1 MSLAEDTLD
10 QLAWADLTV
19 HEKRDAVAG
28 QLVEGRSVA
37 EAAAQLSIIYGPIGK
52 NHVLGIIN
60 RHQLH
65 TFPAVV
71 SARAKRM
78 EVEAG
83 ANASRARA
91 RVRALPAPALPR
103 VPAPETG
110 KTKKADK
117 PTLFDLKAGQCRR
130 PLWGKEQADISEKF
144 YCGAPAVE
152 GKSYCAACCA
162 ELYAPR
168 EGPKPAEKARRS
180 LRLLQSRGLWG

>member
-1 MSLAEDTLD
+1 MSLAEDALG
-10 QLAWADLTV
+10 QLVWADLTA

-78 EVEAG
+78 EVEAR

-91 RVRALPAPALPR
+91 RVRALPAPALPK

-110 KTKKADK
+110 NSQNAEK

-130 PLWGKEQADISEKF
+130 PLWGKNETEISQKF
-144 YCGAPAVE
+144 YCGAPVVE
-152 GKSYCAACCA
+152 GKSYCAGCCA
-162 ELYAPR
+162 ELYTTRA
-168 EGPKPAEKARRS
+168 GSKPAEKARRS
-180 LRLLQSRGLWG
+180 LRLLQSRGLWA